1 MCPVHSGRSN
11 NVSYWTAERVADLN
25 GQSYVSVTVAAVTMA
40 PTYWTE
46 ERVADLNG
54 QSYVSGRSNHGSYWT
69 AERVADLNSQSN
81 AYCSSR

>member
-54 QSYVSGRSNHGSYWT
+54 QSYSMS
-69 AERVADLNSQSN
+69 VAAVTMAPIGQRKEWLI
-81 AYCSSR
+81 